1 MRIKKIILSAILG
14 AVATTSCFAQ
24 SSVNNDPRDAQAQ
37 QQGYYSQPYAF
48 VQAQGG
54 FNTILCPGRKV
65 NPTFSIA
72 GGYMFTPAV
81 GLRMHVNGIKVKNG
95 FHSTADMYKFNY
107 LNTNFDLMVNLTN
120 LGKQP
125 AGALNVYLV
134 AGAGLAYCWN
144 NDEFANI
151 ARRGVIQEDISNAWI
166 NDTHKDLL
174 SHNIRAGVLVDYNIC
189 KELSVGA
196 EIDLNNLSDRFD
208 SRYNDGTDWM
218 ATGQISITYKF
229 GYKAYGSDR
238 VFPTMKAEKKKK
250 K

>member
-134 AGAGLAYCWN
+134 AGAGL
-144 NDEFANI
+144 
-151 ARRGVIQEDISNAWI
+151 
-166 NDTHKDLL
+166 DTHKDLL
-174 SHNIRAGVLVDYNIC
+174 SHNIRAGLLVDYNIC